1 MVKVDKWFPSS
12 QICSDCGHQ
21 DRKKPLRVKMYTC
34 KYALFQRSSYF
45 KRQEPLGLAKWR
57 VVHRKP
63 QLN

>member
-1 MVKVDKWFPSS
+1 M
-12 QICSDCGHQ
+12 CSDCGHQ